1 MLTFTKTINAY
12 SFGELSKKAKNKA
25 IESDF
30 ISDLVYSN
38 LTCDWQDLKNSI
50 EVIGKNI
57 GIYVENNNIYIDSE
71 LEGMEGRRFL
81 KYILNR
87 IDSQK
92 EYTGVYTDSVFF
104 DTVNKFIKL
113 LKKGREASSETFL
126 FILDNACRNFLNENE
141 SYYWSESYLEDA
153 FNINE
158 IFFDKNG
165 NIIEVPA
172 EVLKN
177 L

>member
-25 IESDF
+25 IESEF

-104 DTVNKFIKL
+104 DTVNKFINL
-113 LKKGREASSETFL
+113 LKKAGKQVQKHFFL
-126 FILDNACRNFLNENE
+126 
-141 SYYWSESYLEDA
+141 Y
-153 FNINE
+153 
-158 IFFDKNG
+158 
-165 NIIEVPA
+165 
-172 EVLKN
+172 
-177 L
+177 